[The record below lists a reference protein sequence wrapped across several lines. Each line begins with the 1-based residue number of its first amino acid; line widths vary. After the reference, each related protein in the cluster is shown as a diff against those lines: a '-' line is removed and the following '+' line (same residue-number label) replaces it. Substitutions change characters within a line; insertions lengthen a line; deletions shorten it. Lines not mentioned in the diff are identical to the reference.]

1 MENGGMTDGGLR
13 CEVPDGH
20 SGVMV
25 VTMDRP
31 PANALSRQLT
41 TDLRLAFL
49 GFRERRD
56 LRCVVLTGA
65 GERVFNGGADVKEM
79 SVRTVESM
87 LDRSVGTRD
96 MFEAIRRCPVPVIG
110 AVNGHAVGA
119 GTVIASLCDI
129 VLAAEDATFSLPE
142 ITIGV
147 MGGTRHAKTIVPDKV
162 MRYMALTGR
171 RVSAQFLERVGG
183 VMQVVPRAALM
194 REAMA
199 LADDIATRSPSAV
212 RLMKE
217 AINLTE
223 DMPVANG
230 YRVEQLFTTLASAL
244 PDAKEASTA
253 WLERRKP
260 VWSE

>member
-1 MENGGMTDGGLR
+1 MITDGMQ
-13 CEVPDGH
+13 CEMPAEH
-20 SGVMV
+20 PGVMV

-56 LRCVVLTGA
+56 LRCVILTGA
-65 GERVFNGGADVKEM
+65 GERVFSGGADVKEM
-79 SVRTVESM
+79 SVRTVQSM
-87 LDRSVGTRD
+87 VDRSVGTRE
-96 MFEAIRRCPVPVIG
+96 MFEAIRRCPVPVVG
-110 AVNGHAVGA
+110 VVNGHAVGA
-119 GTVIASLCDI
+119 GTVLASICDI
-129 VLAAEDATFSLPE
+129 VLAAEEATFSLPE

-171 RVSAQFLERVGG
+171 RISARMLERLGG
-183 VMQVVPRAALM
+183 VMLVVPRAELMGEAL
-194 REAMA
+194 A
-199 LADDIATRSPSAV
+199 LADDIASRSPSAV

-217 AINLTE
+217 AINLIE
-223 DMPVANG
+223 DMPVADG

-253 WLERRKP
+253 WLEKRKP